1 MTTSTLSTDRT
12 GIRGYA
18 VRRPVTAL
26 LIVVLAV
33 GVPLLTF
40 AAVADMTGPAVL
52 LIAFG
57 LLAGGSLLI
66 TRWEQGPAAVRELL
80 GRLVRW
86 RFGIGHWLLILFAM
100 PLLTI
105 GVAAVTGTLVAPPD
119 GWLSEGGWY
128 LFRVFIFGALL
139 LNLAEELGWMG
150 FVQARLMGRHGLL
163 VGSVLT
169 AIPFAVLHLPL
180 AFEPGWTWS
189 SAGVEL
195 AAIVGLA
202 PFLRYLLGTLYLDTA
217 GSLLA
222 VGLMHASY
230 NAASQLGAAEGGWQF
245 IPALAV
251 LTLVVA
257 FSAAGRRAARR

>member
-1 MTTSTLSTDRT
+1 
-12 GIRGYA
+12 
-18 VRRPVTAL
+18 V
-26 LIVVLAV
+26 
-33 GVPLLTF
+33 
-40 AAVADMTGPAVL
+40 
-52 LIAFG
+52 
-57 LLAGGSLLI
+57 
-66 TRWEQGPAAVRELL
+66 

-86 RFGIGHWLLILFAM
+86 RFGVGRWLLILLAM

-105 GVAAVTGTLVAPPD
+105 GVAAVTGTLVAPPA
-119 GWLSEGGWY
+119 GWLPDTGWY
-128 LFRVFIFGALL
+128 LFRVFVFGALL

-230 NAASQLGAAEGGWQF
+230 NAAAQLGAADGGWQF
-245 IPALAV
+245 IPALVV
-251 LTLVVA
+251 LTVSVA
-257 FSAAGRRAARR
+257 AVRRPTAH

>member
-1 MTTSTLSTDRT
+1 MAMTTLPTHQT

-26 LIVVLAV
+26 LTVVLAT
-33 GVPLLTF
+33 GVPLLTL
-40 AAVADMTGPAVL
+40 AAAADMTGPVIL
-52 LIAFG
+52 LIVYG
-57 LLAGGSLLI
+57 GLAGGSLVI
-66 TRWEQGPAAVRELL
+66 TRWAHGPAGVRELL

-86 RFGIGHWLLILFAM
+86 RFGIGQWLTIILAM

-105 GVAAVTGTLVAPPD
+105 GVAAVTGTLITPER
-119 GWLSEGGWY
+119 GWAYETGRY
-128 LFRVFIFGALL
+128 LFLVFIFGALL

-150 FVQARLMGRHGLL
+150 FVQSRLMDRRGAL
-163 VGSVLT
+163 VGSALT

-189 SAGVEL
+189 SASVEL
-195 AAIVGLA
+195 LAIVGLA
-202 PFLRYLLGTLYLDTA
+202 PFLRYLLGALYLDTA

-230 NAASQLGAAEGGWQF
+230 NAAGTLGAVDGGWQYLA
-245 IPALAV
+245 ALGV
-251 LTLVVA
+251 LTVVMA
-257 FSAAGRRAARR
+257 VPRRRA

>member
-1 MTTSTLSTDRT
+1 MTTLQKNDRT

-26 LIVVLAV
+26 LTVVLAA
-33 GVPLLTF
+33 GVPLLTL
-40 AAVADMTGPAVL
+40 AAAADMTGPVII

-57 LLAGGSLLI
+57 GLAGGSLLI
-66 TRWEQGPAAVRELL
+66 TRWERGPAGVRDLL
-80 GRLVRW
+80 GRLMRW
-86 RFGIGHWLLILFAM
+86 RFGIGRWLTILLAM
-100 PLLTI
+100 PLLTL
-105 GVAAVTGTLVAPPD
+105 GVAAVTGTLVAPER
-119 GWLSEGGWY
+119 GWAYETGRY
-128 LFRVFIFGALL
+128 LFLVLVFGALL
-139 LNLAEELGWMG
+139 LNLAEELGWTG
-150 FVQARLMGRHGLL
+150 FVQSRLMERRGLL
-163 VGSVLT
+163 VGSLLT

-257 FSAAGRRAARR
+257 FSPAGRRAARR